1 MAADVSRNDAEQ
13 RKRAVRRTT
22 FWLTLLA
29 FGFYGGFILMSVL
42 RAH

>member
-1 MAADVSRNDAEQ
+1 MVATVSPSQSEE

-22 FWLTLLA
+22 LWLALLA
-29 FGFYGGFILMSVL
+29 FAFYGGFILMSVI